1 MSLKFEA
8 LYNLGNVLTRKSIE
22 NLYLNFKN
30 IFLKCDEVNKMKVW
44 SS

>member
-22 NLYLNFKN
+22 NLCLKFKS
-30 IFLKCDEVNKMKVW
+30 IFLKCDKFNKMKEW
-44 SS
+44 YS